1 VGQPLDVIARE
12 QQLDGGEERTNE
24 VVTLVADVLPDSAG
38 GAHGRTLQLDDAK
51 SDAIDVEDKVGTLGV
66 DTPDRDFL
74 DHHEVVIRRLRPVDQ
89 VDGLGCLP
97 DVCLDLRT
105 VPEQIVDLAVLVVE
119 RTASTEC
126 CRSQQLLYRTRD
138 QDLVVVTTEQG
149 CSQSGFVNVP
159 VVPILQVAAVDVPE
173 LIPEELD
180 DTALRLALSL
190 PNCAHASSSTGKRV
204 RPVSSSCIMP

>member
-1 VGQPLDVIARE
+1 
-12 QQLDGGEERTNE
+12 
-24 VVTLVADVLPDSAG
+24 
-38 GAHGRTLQLDDAK
+38 
-51 SDAIDVEDKVGTLGV
+51 
-66 DTPDRDFL
+66 
-74 DHHEVVIRRLRPVDQ
+74 
-89 VDGLGCLP
+89 
-97 DVCLDLRT
+97 
-105 VPEQIVDLAVLVVE
+105 LAVLVVE

-204 RPVSSSCIMP
+204 RPVSSSCIMPTFTARADSSRHS